1 MSCTNVDLYDSV
13 LHCAG
18 AKILPGVREKAYY
31 IKKSNITAWPTL
43 PEVASTGTF
52 ANMAKLTGNF
62 TLASDKVW
70 NRIDLTP
77 AQTSNVQCTSQ
88 GEAPSKSFNNVATL
102 VVPGTEEEVS
112 ALARLL
118 NNDDVVVLVPQRN
131 GKYRLIG
138 NEAYHTNVTVTQAT
152 GAASTDAATTT
163 LEVSVTDE
171 CPAPFYPGNIVTA
184 DGTISGAD
192 DSPVTSGN

>member
-1 MSCTNVDLYDSV
+1 MACTDIDLYDSV

-31 IKKSNITAWPTL
+31 IKKSNIVTWPTL
-43 PEVASTGTF
+43 PAIAADGTF
-52 ANMAKLTGNF
+52 ANMATLTGNF

-88 GEAPSKSFNNVATL
+88 GEAPSKSFSNVASL
-102 VVPGTEEEVS
+102 VVPGTEAEVS

-118 NNDDVVVLVPQRN
+118 NNDDVVFLVPQRN

-138 NEAYHTNVTVTQAT
+138 NEAYHTNVTVTQTT

-163 LEVSVTDE
+163 LEVGVTDE

-184 DGTISGAD
+184 DGTVSGAD
-192 DSPVTSGN
+192 DTVTT

>member
-1 MSCTNVDLYDSV
+1 MACTDVDLYDSV

-31 IKKSNITAWPTL
+31 IKKSNIVTWPTL
-43 PEVASTGTF
+43 PAIAGTATF
-52 ANMAKLTGNF
+52 ATLASYSGNF
-62 TLASDKVW
+62 TLASDKTW
-70 NRIDLTP
+70 HRIDLTP

-88 GEAPSKSFNNVATL
+88 GEAPSKSFNNVASL

-131 GKYRLIG
+131 GKYRVIG
-138 NEAYHTNVTVTQAT
+138 NSAYHTNVTVTQTT

-163 LEVSVTDE
+163 LEVSCTDE
-171 CPAPFYPGNIVTA
+171 CPAPFYPGNIVA
-184 DGTISGAD
+184 DDGTISGAD
-192 DSPVTSGN
+192 DSPAGN

>member
-1 MSCTNVDLYDSV
+1 MACTDVDLYDSV

-31 IKKSNITAWPTL
+31 IKKSNIVTWPTL
-43 PEVASTGTF
+43 PAIAGTATF
-52 ANMAKLTGNF
+52 ANLASYTGNF
-62 TLASDKVW
+62 TLAS
-70 NRIDLTP
+70 

-88 GEAPSKSFNNVATL
+88 GEAPSKSFNNVASL

-131 GKYRLIG
+131 GKYRVIG
-138 NEAYHTNVTVTQAT
+138 NTAYHTNVAVTQTT

-171 CPAPFYPGNIVTA
+171 CPAPFYPGNIVTD

-192 DSPVTSGN
+192 DTPSA